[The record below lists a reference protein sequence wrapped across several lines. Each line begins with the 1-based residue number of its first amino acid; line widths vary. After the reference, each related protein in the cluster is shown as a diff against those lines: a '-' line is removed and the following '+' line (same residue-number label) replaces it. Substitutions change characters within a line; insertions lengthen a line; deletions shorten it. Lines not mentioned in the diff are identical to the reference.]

1 MSKTLEALVKT
12 HLAWDNRIIDTDI
25 EVEVK
30 NSIAKLSGTVPT
42 YLEKK
47 LAEED
52 ALSLQ
57 GILNVDNK
65 LEVARSK
72 YTLLSDREIKNAIEN
87 SLLWNT
93 NIDSRNIEVS
103 VNIGIVTLEGFVD
116 AYWKKL
122 EAEDLAFRTISVVDV
137 INNLQVKELIKVA
150 DEVIAKDVKD
160 ALDRSI
166 IDAEHIKIKVED
178 GVVSLD
184 GTVSNNTEK
193 VYAYDK
199 AAFTAG
205 VKEVVN
211 NLSVE

>member
-122 EAEDLAFRTISVVDV
+122 VLLSGPFRWLMS
-137 INNLQVKELIKVA
+137 
-150 DEVIAKDVKD
+150 
-160 ALDRSI
+160 SI
-166 IDAEHIKIKVED
+166 TCK
-178 GVVSLD
+178 
-184 GTVSNNTEK
+184 
-193 VYAYDK
+193 
-199 AAFTAG
+199 
-205 VKEVVN
+205 
-211 NLSVE
+211 